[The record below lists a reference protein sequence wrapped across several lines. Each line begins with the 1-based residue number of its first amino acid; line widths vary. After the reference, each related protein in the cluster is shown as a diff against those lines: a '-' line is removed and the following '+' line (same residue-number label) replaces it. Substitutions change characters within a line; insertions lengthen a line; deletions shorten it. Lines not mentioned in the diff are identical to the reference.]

1 MKRWQLVWGC
11 KGMEQRRA
19 KSVVA
24 NRRSENGGKLG
35 HLRDVAGIPITTSVL
50 VLCVLLLVAALE
62 APRAGPYLYAAMAV
76 SCLAFGA
83 SFLAGVA
90 VSTAWKTTE
99 EKKIDPKHVEWV
111 RPLFDSLIGIWLVR
125 EPGDDLKSA
134 IALAIETLASGV
146 GLGEAWVFFADQPED
161 GLRLVA
167 HCSAAPKGGQIELP
181 DAGMSMARQA
191 VQSRLPVESTAFPRV
206 RRFPDLTHTEARVV
220 PALAVPLRSRDR
232 TWGVLVVAGQPGHS
246 LSRDQRQVV
255 TTFCDMLAMTFEA
268 TLLYDEVRRNRDE
281 MNALFQIAMDITSHL
296 QLEEL
301 LGAVVRRTV
310 TLLDG
315 LCGGVRL
322 IDRTTSS
329 WEYGHAT
336 FWPVDE
342 GNCEAILALG
352 RQMEDVVEC
361 GGSRIIDVPLK
372 TGSTSDDA
380 GEAGKAAGVIV
391 PMKWEGDVIGVLYV
405 LLRPHG
411 RGFADTDAPLLSL
424 LASQAAMAV
433 QNSRLYESCHLLAV
447 TDSLTGLYNRRLFS
461 EQLAKETSRSAREGA
476 PLSIMVLDVDGLKEF
491 NDSRGHQEGDRAL
504 CEMASILQNVT
515 READVASRYGGDE
528 FAVLLPGAVAGEAME
543 VAERIRSELESRRL
557 PDPGISV
564 SIGLATYPSD
574 ALDAEN
580 LMLTADRRLYTA
592 KRLGGNRVCDA
603 TLDSTGERPL
613 ISLN

>member
-1 MKRWQLVWGC
+1 
-11 KGMEQRRA
+11 MEQGHA
-19 KSVVA
+19 QSVTA
-24 NRRSENGGKLG
+24 SRRSKNGGKPKP
-35 HLRDVAGIPITTSVL
+35 LRNLVGIPLGASAL
-50 VLCVLLLVAALE
+50 VLCVLALVMTLE
-62 APRAGPYLYAAMAV
+62 APRDGLWLYVAMAAP
-76 SCLAFGA
+76 CLAFGA
-83 SFLAGVA
+83 SFLAGAA

-99 EKKIDPKHVEWV
+99 EKEIDPKHVEWV
-111 RPLFDSLIGIWLVR
+111 RPLFDSLTGIWLVR
-125 EPGDDLKSA
+125 EPGDDVKSA

-146 GLGEAWVFFADQPED
+146 GLGEAWVFFADQSED
-161 GLRLVA
+161 GLGLVA

-191 VQSRLPVESTAFPRV
+191 VQSRLPVESTAFPHV
-206 RRFPDLTHTEARVV
+206 RRFPDLTHTEARMV

-255 TTFCDMLAMTFEA
+255 TTFSDMLAMTFEA

-322 IDRTTSS
+322 IERTISS
-329 WEYGHAT
+329 WEYGHTT

-342 GNCEAILALG
+342 GNSEAILALE
-352 RQMEDVVEC
+352 RQTEDVVEY
-361 GGSRIIDVPLK
+361 GRSKVIEIPSETV
-372 TGSTSDDA
+372 STSDDP
-380 GEAGKAAGVIV
+380 GEVGKAAGVIV
-391 PMKWEGDVIGVLYV
+391 PMKWGGEVIGVLYV
-405 LLRPHG
+405 LLSPHG
-411 RGFADTDAPLLSL
+411 RGLAETDASLLSL
-424 LASQAAMAV
+424 LASQAAIAV
-433 QNSRLYESCHLLAV
+433 ENCRLYESCHVLAV
-447 TDSLTGLYNRRLFS
+447 TDPLTGLYNRRLFS

-476 PLSIMVLDVDGLKEF
+476 PLSIIVLDVDGLKEF

-504 CEMASILQNVT
+504 CEIASILQHVT
-515 READVASRYGGDE
+515 RESDIASRYGGDE
-528 FAVLLPGAVAGEAME
+528 FAVLLPAAVAADAVE
-543 VAERIRSELESRRL
+543 VAERIRSELESRRM

-592 KRLGGNRVCDA
+592 KRLGGNRVCGA
-603 TLDSTGERPL
+603 TLDSPDEHPL